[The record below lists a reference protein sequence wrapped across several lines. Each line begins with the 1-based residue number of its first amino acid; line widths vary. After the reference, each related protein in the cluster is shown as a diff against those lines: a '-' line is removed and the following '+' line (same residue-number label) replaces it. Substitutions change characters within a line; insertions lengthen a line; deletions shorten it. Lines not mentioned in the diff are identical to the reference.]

1 MDQIKV
7 GKFIQEKRKEHNLT
21 QMDLAEKLSI
31 TDRAVSKWECG
42 KSLPDASIML
52 ELCNI
57 LEISVNELLT
67 GEEIDMTNYNE
78 KAELNLIELRKQKE
92 ISDKRLLKLEVL
104 IMVIS
109 MLFMFALILIAAFI
123 EMKIWLRFTL
133 IGVGFL
139 QFLVCVLIS
148 LRLEQTVGYYEC
160 KHCGEKFVPTF
171 AQINYAPHMGRTR
184 HLKCPKCGKK
194 SWCKKVF
201 NKD

>member
-1 MDQIKV
+1 M
-7 GKFIQEKRKEHNLT
+7 
-21 QMDLAEKLSI
+21 A
-31 TDRAVSKWECG
+31 
-42 KSLPDASIML
+42 LPDASIML

-109 MLFMFALILIAAFI
+109 ILFMFALILIAAFI
-123 EMKIWLRFTL
+123 EMKTWLRFTL
-133 IGVGFL
+133 IGVGFV
-139 QFLVCVLIS
+139 QFLICAFIS
-148 LRLEQTVGYYEC
+148 IRLEQTVGYYEC

-184 HLKCPKCGKK
+184 HLKCPKCEKK